1 MMYPEIKVEYNRKE
15 KEDDVMLLVNQ
26 KHIKELPFFKD
37 MVQHFLQSGKKLPK
51 IIGHPISLL
60 LVFLVD

>member
-1 MMYPEIKVEYNRKE
+1 MYPEIKVKHKSGE
-15 KEDDVMLLVNQ
+15 KEDAVIILVNQ